1 MIIKLR
7 PVIQKDWKFIL
18 ELRNEQEVRRVC
30 YDTSIIDYKT
40 HEKYMKKLN
49 NESNSHQW
57 IIVDNDLDIGQ
68 AKIDDLVLGYML
80 KSNYRGRGIWSK
92 AYPLVLE
99 EVKKLGFKK
108 LKGTVKF
115 EQKKQLE
122 IALKLGFIITG
133 EVFKDNKSVGY
144 DMEKQI

>member
-1 MIIKLR
+1 
-7 PVIQKDWKFIL
+7 
-18 ELRNEQEVRRVC
+18 
-30 YDTSIIDYKT
+30 
-40 HEKYMKKLN
+40 MKKLN

-68 AKIDDLVLGYML
+68 AKIDNLVLGYML

-144 DMEKQI
+144 DMEKQIQTH